1 MFTDMSYSLDVL
13 QLTVVNWAAKV
24 TSIGGYGYIKFIV
37 QFPFFSKCISRL
49 VHHHQGCTF
58 VMRRSIFCNYKQTHD
73 HEYAFYNIDLINIA
87 ISKWLVMY
95 GNKEENKNENATI
108 FYY

>member
-37 QFPFFSKCISRL
+37 QFPFFLKMHFPPCASSSRL
-49 VHHHQGCTF
+49 YLFDEKKHF
-58 VMRRSIFCNYKQTHD
+58 FNYKQTHD
-73 HEYAFYNIDLINIA
+73 HEYAFHKIDLINIA
-87 ISKWLVMY
+87 ISKWFV
-95 GNKEENKNENATI
+95 NPFI
-108 FYY
+108 D